1 MLKNCVFFIAII
13 VISCDVCSRDSKG
26 TFSFALENDLIGS
39 GSDKHYTHGTEFSY
53 VSDTFVPDWLKTTA
67 NVFPFHESNDD
78 TRYSWSLGQKIFTPS
93 DLETTELIEDDRP
106 YAGWLNLSLGLVTE
120 DIQEKYRHVDSIE
133 FIIGVVGPKSLAEN
147 AQKSIHRNT
156 GSTLPQGW
164 DNQLD
169 DEFTLDLRYRRS
181 WIIPIRANRFDFLPS
196 VGFTA
201 GSSQRLLNFG
211 GTLRV
216 GSGLFS
222 DFGPPLIRPSA
233 SGAYYFKPDQPF
245 YWYFFIGVHGRFVD
259 YNIFLDGNID
269 NNSHSVERLHWVG
282 DIQTGLILG
291 AGRWRL
297 SFTNI
302 FRTKEFEKQENP
314 DDFGS
319 IVLSYRI

>member
-1 MLKNCVFFIAII
+1 MNKITFFLCLMF
-13 VISCDVCSRDSKG
+13 ISNHSFSRDSKG

-53 VSDTFVPDWLKTTA
+53 VSDTYVPNWLKTTA
-67 NVFPFHESNDD
+67 SFFPFHESNND

-93 DLETTELIEDDRP
+93 NLEKEELIEDDRP

-120 DIQEKYRHVDSIE
+120 DIQENYRHVDSIE
-133 FIIGVVGPKSLAEN
+133 FIFGVVGPKSMAEN
-147 AQKSIHRNT
+147 IQKSIHRRT
-156 GSTLPQGW
+156 GSTPPQGW

-169 DEFTLDLRYRRS
+169 DEYTLDLRYRRS
-181 WIIPIRANRFDFLPS
+181 WIIPIINNRFDYLPS

-211 GTLRV
+211 GTLRI

-222 DFGPPLIRPSA
+222 DFGPPLIRPTA

-245 YWYFFIGVHGRFVD
+245 YWYFFIGLHGRFVD

-269 NNSHSVERLHWVG
+269 DKSHSVKRLSWVG
-282 DIQTGLILG
+282 DIQTGFILG
-291 AGRWRL
+291 TGNWRL
-297 SFTNI
+297 SLTNI
-302 FRTKEFEKQENP
+302 FRTKEFEKQNNP

-319 IVLSYRI
+319 LVLSYRF